1 MSCRFCEKAF
11 NRGFNLRRHEK
22 YCPLKDQE
30 REMSETESPT
40 VDSEDDASTTSTSGS
55 ESPITTDNETETE
68 EEEKDPWMPMVEE
81 AMQKHRPDFKK
92 MKMNLVDSGL
102 DEQSAGE
109 KAYLN
114 VLPMLQKELESI
126 YMERLLWMR
135 QLKNDPVHRKIMQTK
150 DAFVDND
157 DFDPEEAME
166 AAVNKRKFL
175 IKRLLKDYNFIEENN
190 DEDE

>member
-68 EEEKDPWMPMVEE
+68 EEEKDPWMPMVKE

-135 QLKNDPVHRKIMQTK
+135 QLKNDPVHKKIMQTK